1 MRNFVM
7 SKACVPSPVL
17 IKHVTSLRL
26 SRRCA
31 TTARNYRPTRRSG
44 RTSPRYM
51 TRYSSRTS
59 CASSSLIQSSR
70 LNTSRSRSDKG
81 GKTLK
86 QSTSLPLVL
95 ISHELIVGSRDRLS
109 QMILDKIFH
118 GVLDQGRGC
127 LLVFD
132 DSETDVCRQTDPV
145 RLACSC
151 HLDRTRTALGS
162 RHSKK

>member
-1 MRNFVM
+1 M
-7 SKACVPSPVL
+7 SKACAPSHVL

-26 SRRCA
+26 SRHSA
-31 TTARNYRPTRRSG
+31 TTARNCRPTRRSG
-44 RTSPRYM
+44 RTSLRYM

-59 CASSSLIQSSR
+59 CASLSPIRSSR

-86 QSTSLPLVL
+86 QSTLLLPVLV
-95 ISHELIVGSRDRLS
+95 SHELIVDSRDRLS
-109 QMILDKIFH
+109 QMILDKVFH

-145 RLACSC
+145 PFACSC

-162 RHSKK
+162 RPSKK